1 MAEVDDNSSE
11 EEEAGSKGGGLPL
24 ILAGVGAAVVLG
36 GGAAG
41 WFTGVIPGL
50 LGMGPEEEIVAEAEM
65 ADGEE
70 PAKAKAKPKG
80 KKKKGKKG
88 EDENTT
94 TIVALEPIIISLPAP
109 NQIRRKL
116 PRLNVAIALEVTDAE
131 YTEEKRPQ
139 LRNDL
144 ISTIRLI
151 DAQTLNSPEG
161 LDTLRSTIEE
171 SAGEV
176 LGASLKQ
183 VLITEFILL

>member
-1 MAEVDDNSSE
+1 MAEVDE
-11 EEEAGSKGGGLPL
+11 ETNTEEDAGSSGGGLKL

-50 LGMGPEEEIVAEAEM
+50 LGMDTDTEMTAESEEA
-65 ADGEE
+65 
-70 PAKAKAKPKG
+70 AKTKG
-80 KKKKGKKG
+80 KKGKKG
-88 EDENTT
+88 DEDEAT

-116 PRLNVAIALEVTDAE
+116 PRLNVVIALEVTDAE
-131 YTEEKRPQ
+131 YTEEQRPQ

-151 DAQTLNSPEG
+151 DAQTLNSPGG
-161 LDTLRSTIEE
+161 LDALRTTVEE

-176 LGASLKQ
+176 LGTSLKQ

>member
-1 MAEVDDNSSE
+1 MAEVDDE
-11 EEEAGSKGGGLPL
+11 VQTEEATSSGGGLKL
-24 ILAGVGAAVVLG
+24 ILAGVGAAALLG

-50 LGMGPEEEIVAEAEM
+50 LGMDAEAAEM
-65 ADGEE
+65 AD
-70 PAKAKAKPKG
+70 AKDESKSQKG
-80 KKKKGKKG
+80 KKA
-88 EDENTT
+88 EDEVVTS
-94 TIVALEPIIISLPAP
+94 IVRLEPIIISLPAP

-116 PRLNVAIALEVTDAE
+116 PRLNVAIALEVTDVE

-151 DAQTLNSPEG
+151 DAQTLNSPDG
-161 LDTLRSTIEE
+161 LDVLRSTIQE

-176 LGASLKQ
+176 LGPTLQQ